1 MGALVGFLVVGVC
14 FQPALI
20 STYDTLYIYIF
31 IYKYTSPMVNW
42 CLVLVVYYSKNP
54 VSAI

>member
-20 STYDTLYIYIF
+20 STYDTLYIY
-31 IYKYTSPMVNW
+31 KYTSPMVNW